1 MRELTR
7 ATASTWQIAADGIHV
22 LVNLNGYTKG
32 ARNDIFAMRPAPIQ
46 LLYMGFPGSMGADF
60 IDYIVSDAWASPT
73 RLAHIYHEK
82 LLLMPHS
89 YFCNDHRQSFNGPH
103 CGIVPPEAI
112 SPQFIA
118 AGSASSTSHPPRA
131 SYEWRAEIV
140 WIRDCEIS

>member
-1 MRELTR
+1 
-7 ATASTWQIAADGIHV
+7 
-22 LVNLNGYTKG
+22 
-32 ARNDIFAMRPAPIQ
+32 MRPAPIQ

-112 SPQFIA
+112 SPQFVA
-118 AGSASSTSHPPRA
+118 AGSAGSTAHPPRA
-131 SYEWRAEIV
+131 SYEWRAEIADSRFG
-140 WIRDCEIS
+140 IPQ